1 MRREEGIERRDT
13 YMTFS
18 YWGRGVIPAYKM
30 HWGFYYNIEG
40 EEEVPVAKMVNPCC
54 DVTNLCDW
62 GSESKE

>member
-1 MRREEGIERRDT
+1 
-13 YMTFS
+13 MTFS

-40 EEEVPVAKMVNPCC
+40 EEEVPIAKMVNPCC